1 MKTAFVIVVATLLVA
16 RFVAP
21 RVPPLRTAGM
31 RMMGWLD
38 SRWAPL
44 AVALATIVALSY
56 AWGSWNAIPVVHDE
70 ASYLLQAKIFAML
83 HWTVPPPPVPEFFE
97 QFHVFVVPAYASK
110 YPPGHALLLVPGI
123 WLGAPGL
130 MPVVISGLTAALVF
144 AIARRVANGAV
155 ALLTWLV
162 WLSAPLV
169 MALSTSYFSQTTSA
183 LAWMLGWYALLR
195 WRAGEDRWLL
205 VVSVSVAWL
214 GITRPLTAVA
224 YTIPIGLYVLWRVSR
239 TRRWASL
246 LRPMALGAALLLV
259 IPLWSAKT
267 IGTTQTTPY
276 SFYSE
281 LYFPWDAPGFG
292 LDSTSPSRAL
302 PPDMAWIHENT
313 APLHVGYV
321 PAALPGAFAERAAQ
335 VGRDMWAGR
344 RLVLAALAVIGLAAI
359 GAELLVA
366 LATGVLLLV
375 VYLSF
380 LHSPLWSLYYIELQ
394 PVLAFVTALGAW
406 SLVRA
411 RSLAE
416 LRRPPRDV
424 DLDGRAM
431 SGAAFLPVA
440 AVALLCLVPAVRERR
455 TQGASAREYQERF
468 ANAVRSIPFRKS
480 IVFVRYAPDHNPHLS
495 LIRNDPPFDDAR
507 TWIVYDRGRDNL
519 RLMAKAPDRTPLLY
533 DEARHQIH
541 LFDPARDTATLRG
554 GP

>member
-1 MKTAFVIVVATLLVA
+1 MTTAFVIVLATLLVA
-16 RFVAP
+16 RFAAP
-21 RVPPLRTAGM
+21 RVPPLRAAGGRVM
-31 RMMGWLD
+31 QLLE

-44 AVALATIVALSY
+44 AVSLATMVALAY
-56 AWGSWNAIPVVHDE
+56 AWGSLSAIPVVHDE

-83 HWTVPPPPVPEFFE
+83 HWTVPPPPIPEFFE

-130 MPVVISGLTAALVF
+130 MPVVISGATAGLVF

-155 ALLTWLV
+155 AFITWLV

-195 WRAGEDRWLL
+195 WRAGEERWLY
-205 VVSVSVAWL
+205 VVAASVAWL

-224 YTIPIGLYVLWRVSR
+224 YTIPVGLYVLAQVTR
-239 TRRWASL
+239 TRRWPSL
-246 LRPMALGAALLLV
+246 LRPMLVGVALLLV

-267 IGTTQTTPY
+267 IGTARTTPY

-292 LDSTSPSRAL
+292 LDSTPPSRAL

-321 PAALPGAFAERAAQ
+321 PAALPGAFVERAAQ

-344 RLVLAALAVIGLAAI
+344 RLVLAVLAVVGLAAI
-359 GAELLVA
+359 GAELLFA
-366 LATGVLLLV
+366 LATGVLLLG

-394 PVLAFVTALGAW
+394 PVLAFLTALGAW
-406 SLVRA
+406 NLVRA
-411 RSLAE
+411 RSLTD
-416 LRRPPRDV
+416 LRRPTRDV
-424 DLDGRAM
+424 GPGERGVA
-431 SGAAFLPVA
+431 GAAFLPLAV
-440 AVALLCLVPAVRERR
+440 VALLCLVPAMRERR
-455 TQGASAREYQERF
+455 AQGASAREYQERF
-468 ANAVRSIPFRKS
+468 ASAVRSIPFPKS
-480 IVFVRYAPDHNPHLS
+480 IVFVRYGPDHNPHVS
-495 LIRNDPPFDDAR
+495 LIRNDPPFDKAR
-507 TWIVYDRGRDNL
+507 TWVVYDRGRDNL
-519 RLMAKAPDRTPLLY
+519 RLMAKDPERTPLLY

-541 LFDPARDTATLRG
+541 LFDPARDTLR
-554 GP
+554 